1 MRCALLL
8 AALALAA
15 VVGIAD
21 GGSARVTNPRVGFV
35 AYPGGTATPRT
46 LDGLALT
53 GFVRAQQR
61 LAIRGRVQYISPTQG
76 PGTVMRSF
84 SRQGYDLVTA
94 PLFDSTAVDPL
105 SRTYSRVHY
114 VVLDAQP
121 TLPPKRHAKNIHRIV
136 FRAEQAAY
144 LAGYLSALMA
154 DRAGGKPTISAVGGF
169 SFYGV
174 DRWVVGFRAGA
185 RRADPRSRWRS
196 DYAKDFANPA
206 KCRRLALAQI
216 AAGSRVVFNVA
227 GACGLGA
234 LMAAKQRHV
243 WGVGVDVDQSFLGP
257 HILTSAVS
265 RYDRGVFDAVHRFAA
280 GRLGASAVYD
290 LRNGGV
296 ELGRINRRVPAE
308 LKRRLAR
315 VRRQIV
321 NGTIVVPR
329 PPG

>member
-1 MRCALLL
+1 MRGTLLL
-8 AALALAA
+8 IALALAA

-21 GGSARVTNPRVGFV
+21 GGARVTNPRVGFV
-35 AYPGGTATPRT
+35 AYPGDTATPRT
-46 LDGLALT
+46 LVGLAFT

-84 SRQGYDLVTA
+84 SRQGYDVVIA
-94 PLFDSTAVDPL
+94 PLFDSTPVDPL
-105 SRTYSRVHY
+105 SRTYPRVQY

-121 TLPPKRHAKNIHRIV
+121 GLPPKRHAKNIHRIV

-154 DRAGGKPTISAVGGF
+154 DRAGGKPMISAVGGF

-174 DRWVVGFRAGA
+174 DRWIAGFRAGA
-185 RRADPRSRWRS
+185 RRADPHIRVRV
-196 DYAKDFANPA
+196 DYSKDFANPE

-234 LMAAKQRHV
+234 LTAAKQRHV

-257 HILTSAVS
+257 HVLTSAIS
-265 RYDRGVFDAVHRFAA
+265 RYDRGVFDAVRRSAE
-280 GRLGASAVYD
+280 GRLGASAAYD

-296 ELGRINRRVPAE
+296 ELGRINKRVPAE
-308 LKRRLAR
+308 FKRRLAR
-315 VRRQIV
+315 VRQQIE

-329 PPG
+329 PRG